1 MMSTTTMTNRPLNAT
16 LPVSPNTAYYKKLA
30 ANEANPNQK
39 TEQPQP
45 YTSFSMPAQAHA
57 QVAILKTVTNTN
69 KPTEAKNKPF
79 KLPSLALV
87 GLEVAGL
94 GLLAFVGNYMGKL
107 AYCENNK
114 LSIAGNLKTFD
125 SLTTHYQALKKVIGY
140 YENENFFPTQVEGGW
155 LSHANQLTALIKEY
169 CTSPTK
175 FTGIRLENLKPK
187 PDAIRQEL
195 YGYAMTALE
204 YYKIS
209 GNVIKQVEI
218 ANLLYDHKLGIPKE
232 AYTNLTIALEKFKNT
247 DCDRISL
254 WNSTKMTPLFNQLG
268 IDKPLTHQQWK
279 TDFISSIGERPEF
292 QQNANAKNQVLAT
305 KLLQQINTYTAM
317 MESLNIISSIGTAST
332 EEKIPKLMKTF
343 WLKNYL
349 DLKPLNSSGNDV
361 ELTLLFKAFEIIT
374 RQYHDL
380 ERTFQIELFLHR
392 LPDKSILLKQLTN
405 FMHQDLTTEPSTV
418 NTLESIPLLVTKWLH
433 NQTNQLVP
441 QNRAIQPLLIDM
453 LDCVDPNKPEQTRKN
468 LFDFYDTLK
477 TRKGTTLFIL
487 KLWIHLALKE
497 ESGIDVII
505 NKMGEI
511 DSKHPPNTFRFEPVG
526 MFFDRYGPEIEKIIK
541 KTTPSSQ

>member
-1 MMSTTTMTNRPLNAT
+1 MANLSPNST
-16 LPVSPNTAYYKKLA
+16 LPVSPNKAYYKNLTTNK
-30 ANEANPNQK
+30 ANPNPEK
-39 TEQPQP
+39 EQA
-45 YTSFSMPAQAHA
+45 YNTFSMPAQTNT

-69 KPTEAKNKPF
+69 KPTGEKHKPF
-79 KLPSLALV
+79 KKLPSLALV
-87 GLEVAGL
+87 SLEVAGL

-114 LSIAGNLKTFD
+114 LSIAGDVKTFD
-125 SLTTHYQALKKVIGY
+125 SLATHYQALKKVIGY

-187 PDAIRQEL
+187 PDAIRKEL

-204 YYKIS
+204 YYKKT

-218 ANLLYDHKLGIPKE
+218 ANLLYDHKLSIPK
-232 AYTNLTIALEKFKNT
+232 AAHTDVSVALETFNNT

-254 WNSTKMTPLFNQLG
+254 WDSKKMAPLFKRFG
-268 IDKPLTHQQWK
+268 IDTSVTHEEWK
-279 TDFISSIGERPEF
+279 TKFIRQVTERPEF
-292 QQNANAKNQVLAT
+292 KNQTNPNNQALAT

-317 MESLNIISSIGTAST
+317 MESLNVISSIRTAST
-332 EEKIPKLMKTF
+332 EEIIPKLMKTF

-380 ERTFQIELFLHR
+380 QRTFQIERFLHE
-392 LPDKSILLKQLTN
+392 LPNKSISLKKLTN
-405 FMHQDLTTEPSTV
+405 FMHQDLTAEQNTV
-418 NTLESIPLLVTKWLH
+418 DTIESVPLLVTKWLH

-441 QNRAIQPLLIDM
+441 QNRAIQPLLTEM
-453 LDCVDPNKPEQTRKN
+453 LDCVDPKNPELTQKN
-468 LFDFYDTLK
+468 LIAFYDILK
-477 TRKGTTLFIL
+477 TRTGTTLFIL
-487 KLWIHLALKE
+487 KLWAHLALKD
-497 ESGIDVII
+497 ESGIKVII
-505 NKMGEI
+505 DKMGSL
-511 DSKHPPNTFRFEPVG
+511 DSIHPTNTFRFEPVG
-526 MFFDRYGPEIEKIIK
+526 MFFNRYDSAIQKIIQ
-541 KTTPSSQ
+541 KTTSPSQ

>member
-1 MMSTTTMTNRPLNAT
+1 MANLSPNLT
-16 LPVSPNTAYYKKLA
+16 LPLSPNTACYRNLA
-30 ANEANPNQK
+30 LHEVNPNPEK
-39 TEQPQP
+39 KPA
-45 YTSFSMPAQAHA
+45 YTTLSVPVQAHA

-69 KPTEAKNKPF
+69 KPTGEKHKPF

-87 GLEVAGL
+87 ALEVAGL

-114 LSIAGNLKTFD
+114 LSIAGGVKTFD
-125 SLTTHYQALKKVIGY
+125 SLATHCQALKKASGY
-140 YENENFFPTQVEGGW
+140 YNYENFFPTQVEGGW

-169 CTSPTK
+169 CTSPAK
-175 FTGIRLENLKPK
+175 FTGVRLANLK

-204 YYKIS
+204 YYNIS

-232 AYTNLTIALEKFKNT
+232 AYTNLTIALEKFKNA

-254 WNSTKMTPLFNQLG
+254 WDAKKMAPLFSQLG
-268 IDKPLTHQQWK
+268 IENCLTHEEWK
-279 TDFISSIGERPEF
+279 TNFTSTLKARPEF
-292 QQNANAKNQVLAT
+292 KDQTNPNNQALAT
-305 KLLQQINTYTAM
+305 KLLQQMNTYTAM

-332 EEKIPKLMKTF
+332 EEMIPKLMKTF

-361 ELTLLFKAFEIIT
+361 ELALLFKAFEIIT

-380 ERTFQIELFLHR
+380 ERTFQIEQFLHK
-392 LPDKSILLKQLTN
+392 LPEKSIPLEQLKKLTN
-405 FMHQDLTTEPSTV
+405 FMHQDLTIEPSNI
-418 NTLESIPLLVTKWLH
+418 NTIESIPLLVTKWLH
-433 NQTNQLVP
+433 NQSNQLVP
-441 QNRAIQPLLIDM
+441 QNRNIQPLLTDM
-453 LDCVDPNKPEQTRKN
+453 LNCVDPNNSDQTQKN
-468 LFDFYDTLK
+468 LFAFYDTLK

-526 MFFDRYGPEIEKIIK
+526 MFFTRYDDLIRGIIQ
-541 KTTPSSQ
+541 KTTSPANTHQTN